1 MKRLA
6 PAIIF
11 LTAFTAN
18 AWTPAADHQI
28 AISAARLAP
37 RDLRLLLGRMQR
49 EYLQGVDRGLA
60 EERTDS
66 HRDHLRQRIEGEITS
81 IVRMIR
87 IGQPMPQ
94 VVMRIGVLAH
104 LIGDANN
111 PFHVDTD
118 AELEPSHADF
128 EHYFEERM
136 TRFPIVFYG
145 LDPRMSRVL
154 DQTFSRSARLAP
166 LMSEEYF
173 RGGRRHT
180 SNDFDDRSTAFG
192 VASICYSHAI
202 TDLVDADYYIWK
214 EAGGDVRSAP
224 SLRAARVIPNAP

>member
-11 LTAFTAN
+11 LTAFTAH
-18 AWTPAADHQI
+18 AWTPAADHRI

-37 RDLRLLLGRMQR
+37 RDLRLLLTRMQPQ
-49 EYLQGVDRGLA
+49 YLQGVDSGLA
-60 EERTDS
+60 EERTEQ
-66 HRDHLRQRIEGEITS
+66 HREHLRQRIESETTN

-87 IGQPMPQ
+87 TGQPMTE
-94 VVMRIGVLAH
+94 VVSRFGVLAH

-111 PFHVDTD
+111 PFHIDARAAVDP
-118 AELEPSHADF
+118 AHADF

-136 TRFPIVFYG
+136 DRFPVVFYG
-145 LDPRMSRVL
+145 LDPRLSHVL
-154 DQTFSRSARLAP
+154 DQTFARSAKLVP
-166 LMSEEYF
+166 LMNEEYS

-180 SNDFDDRSTAFG
+180 SNEFDDRSTAFG

-224 SLRAARVIPNAP
+224 PLRAARVIPNAP